1 MVENS
6 ESRLRL
12 RLARAVRD
20 ACIQA
25 AKDGYEQAAISG
37 LCEDGALEA
46 ALSAI
51 HMVDLEAITHVVD
64 KGMP

>member
-1 MVENS
+1 MDTAGDE
-6 ESRLRL
+6 RL

-20 ACIQA
+20 ACIRA
-25 AKDGYEQAAISG
+25 AKEGYEQAAISG

-51 HMVDLEAITHVVD
+51 HMVDLDAIVRAARD
-64 KGMP
+64 PGA

>member
-1 MVENS
+1 MDRAGDEQ
-6 ESRLRL
+6 L

-20 ACIQA
+20 ACIRA
-25 AKDGYEQAAISG
+25 AKEGYEQAAISG

-51 HMVDLEAITHVVD
+51 HMVDLQAVLREVD
-64 KGMP
+64 DRAG

>member
-1 MVENS
+1 MNTAGDE
-6 ESRLRL
+6 RL

-20 ACIQA
+20 ACIRA
-25 AKDGYEQAAISG
+25 AKEGYEQAAISG

-51 HMVDLEAITHVVD
+51 HMVDLDAVVRAAHD
-64 KGMP
+64 QGA